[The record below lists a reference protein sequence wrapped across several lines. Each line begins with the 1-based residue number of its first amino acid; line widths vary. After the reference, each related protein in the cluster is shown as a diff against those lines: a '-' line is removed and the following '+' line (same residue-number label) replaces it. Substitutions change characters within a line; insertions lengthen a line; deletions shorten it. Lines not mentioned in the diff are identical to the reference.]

1 MSCRTM
7 NTERKYEMNAVVPH
21 DLPPPPTTG
30 TDFATAVHNVIITN
44 GIVVLKTQMII
55 SVR

>member
-1 MSCRTM
+1 M

-21 DLPPPPTTG
+21 ALPPPPTTG
-30 TDFATAVHNVIITN
+30 TDCATAVHNVIITS